1 MKSSGL
7 EPQIA
12 EMFDFA
18 QTTVTQAREVAL
30 KWFRQAPEI
39 MTKDD
44 ESPVTIADRSV
55 EQFLR
60 DAILQRYP
68 DHGMLGEEFGLSHLD
83 AQYIWSIDPIDGTR
97 SFISGNPLWGCLVAL
112 LRDGVPVFG
121 IIDIPF
127 TGERWVG
134 AHGQGCQYGGVAC
147 RTRQSTRLEDA
158 ILYATSPDI
167 FTQQEQGVFD
177 ALTQA
182 VYLRRF
188 GGDCY
193 SYALL
198 ALGQVDLVVEAG
210 LQPYDYLA
218 LRPVIEEAG
227 GVITDWTGQPV
238 TMHSDGRVI
247 AAANLAIHRAAL
259 EIIATK

>member
-1 MKSSGL
+1 MTLSGL

-12 EMFDFA
+12 EMLDFA
-18 QTTVTQAREVAL
+18 QTTVTQARAVAL

-39 MTKDD
+39 ITKAD

-68 DHGMLGEEFGLSHLD
+68 EHGMLGEEFGLSHLD
-83 AQYIWSIDPIDGTR
+83 AQYLWSIDPIDGTR

-121 IIDIPF
+121 IVDIPF

-134 AHGQGCQYGGVAC
+134 AQGQGCQYRGGAC
-147 RTRQSTRLEDA
+147 HTRQTDRLQDA

-167 FTQQEQGVFD
+167 FTGDEARVFD
-177 ALTQA
+177 ALTRA

-198 ALGQVDLVVEAG
+198 ASGHVDLVVEAG

-227 GVITDWTGQPV
+227 GVISDWAGQPV

-247 AAANLAIHRAAL
+247 AAANPALHRAVLDIVA
-259 EIIATK
+259 AR